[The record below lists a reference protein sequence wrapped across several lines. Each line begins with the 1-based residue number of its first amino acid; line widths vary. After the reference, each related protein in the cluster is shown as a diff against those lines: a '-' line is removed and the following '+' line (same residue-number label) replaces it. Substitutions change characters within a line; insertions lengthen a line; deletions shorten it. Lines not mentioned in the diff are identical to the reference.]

1 MAIKS
6 LNSVGGYS
14 VGTNR
19 ITVIDANSNVT
30 SNVVFTPAIIQ
41 NNGYDVR
48 LELSGPAGLLQAN
61 VNGNITQFLPAG
73 QIRLAPSSGT
83 IFGGVFDGSQ
93 LVLLNYQSELNQLR
107 GGNVLIQT
115 GANSNVG
122 NTWTFGSD
130 GSLAVPGEVNVTG
143 NVIPTTTNTYFLGN
157 STHRWANLWLGPGTI
172 YITDTANTANTAE
185 LTVTNGILQVNGAT
199 GLQANLVS
207 GNTSLTLANSG
218 NISMSVG
225 NSNVAVFTSNS
236 VIVTGN
242 VVANRFSGDG
252 GYLSNINGANIVGG
266 YGNSNVAAYLPT
278 YTGSFTLLGGNVFTT
293 ANVSANY
300 VIGNGSQLS
309 GMYSNVNVN
318 NYLPLYMGNL
328 VSLTG
333 NVTTT
338 GNVNGNII
346 SGNTSNISGN
356 VTVGNLTVTGNVFT
370 NPIYGSFWSN
380 TTQTTA
386 NANVVQLITFNNT
399 DGHNSIVL
407 GNGASNSRMIINHAG
422 IYNVQFSVQ
431 IDKTTSQL
439 DSVYIWLRQN
449 GADLANSAGYF
460 SIAQHAAT
468 VQSWNFVIN
477 AANVGDYVEL
487 AFATSDTTIS
497 FPAYPAQSTPFVMP
511 AIPSV
516 IATIVS
522 VGA

>member
-1 MAIKS
+1 MSMKNF
-6 LNSVGGYS
+6 NSIGGFS

-48 LELSGPAGLLQAN
+48 LELSGPAGLLQAT
-61 VNGNITQFLPAG
+61 VNGNITQFLPGG
-73 QIRLAPSSGT
+73 QIRLASSSGT
-83 IFGGVFDGSQ
+83 ILGGIYDGSQ
-93 LVLLNYQSELNQLR
+93 LVLLNYQSQLNQLR

-130 GSLAVPGEVNVTG
+130 GSLS
-143 NVIPTTTNTYFLGN
+143 L
-157 STHRWANLWLGPGTI
+157 PGTVNATGSI
-172 YITDTANTANTAE
+172 TAN
-185 LTVTNGILQVNGAT
+185 
-199 GLQANLVS
+199 S
-207 GNTSLTLANSG
+207 
-218 NISMSVG
+218 
-225 NSNVAVFTSNS
+225 FT
-236 VIVTGN
+236 
-242 VVANRFSGDG
+242 GDG
-252 GYLSNINGANIVGG
+252 SKLSNINAANIVGA

-300 VIGNGSQLS
+300 VMGNGSQLS

-356 VTVGNLTVTGNVFT
+356 ATVGNLIVTGNIFA
-370 NPIYGSFWSN
+370 NPIYASFWSN

-386 NANVVQLITFNNT
+386 NANVVQLVTFNNT
-399 DGHNSIVL
+399 ADHGGIVL

-431 IDKTTSQL
+431 IDKTTNQL

-460 SIAQHAAT
+460 SIAQDAAT
-468 VQSWNFVIN
+468 IQSWNFVIN

-511 AIPSV
+511 EIPSV

>member
-1 MAIKS
+1 MKPF
-6 LNSVGGYS
+6 NSPGGYS

-19 ITVIDANSNVT
+19 TTVIDANSNVT
-30 SNVVFTPAIIQ
+30 SNVVYTPAIVQ

-48 LELSGPAGLLQAN
+48 LELSGPAGVLQAN
-61 VNGNITQFLPAG
+61 VNGNTTQFLPGG
-73 QIRLAPSSGT
+73 QIRLSSVGT
-83 IFGGVFDGSQ
+83 IFSGTYDGSQ
-93 LVLLNYQSELNQLR
+93 LVLATAQSQLNQLR

-185 LTVTNGILQVNGAT
+185 LTVNNGILQVNGTA

-207 GNTSLTLANSG
+207 GNTTLTLANSG

-225 NSNVAVFTSNS
+225 GSNNSAVFTSNGIIS
-236 VIVTGN
+236 NT
-242 VVANRFSGDG
+242 FTGDG
-252 GYLSNINGANIVGG
+252 GRLSNINAANIVGG

-300 VIGNGSQLS
+300 VSGNGSQLT

-346 SGNTSNISGN
+346 TGNTSNVSGN
-356 VTVGNLTVTGNVFT
+356 ATVGNLIVTGNIFA

-380 TTQTTA
+380 TTQSTA
-386 NANVVQLITFNNT
+386 NVNVVQLMTFNNT
-399 DGHNSIVL
+399 DGHNSVVL
-407 GNGASNSRMIINHAG
+407 GNGASNTRMIINHAG

-431 IDKTTSQL
+431 IDKTSTKS

-449 GADLANSAGYF
+449 GQDLANTAGYF
-460 SIAQHAAT
+460 SIAQNAAT
-468 VQSWNFVIN
+468 VQSWNFIVN

-487 AFATSDTTIS
+487 AFATNDTTIS
-497 FPAYPAQSTPFVMP
+497 FPAYPAQTTPYVRP
-511 AIPSV
+511 EIPSV
-516 IATIVS
+516 IATIVP
-522 VGA
+522 VGG